1 MFTFGEKKEDWIN
14 VGYFTMVFAAVF
26 AITYGVLYWVGWIPA
41 SLGGPSRVANI
52 NDDYWIGDYE
62 LLDVDNYSV
71 GQTRPERIVI
81 DKVGVDTT
89 IEQPTTRDVAALD
102 QYLTRGAVHY
112 PGSGTVEQGNIFLF
126 GHSTGLR
133 VVQNQA
139 FKTFNG
145 IEDLVRGD
153 EIKVEADGN
162 VYIYKVTSVEMVSE
176 DDALITFDNSSRR
189 LTLSTCNT
197 FGAKQDRWVV
207 EAEFDREV

>member
-1 MFTFGEKKEDWIN
+1 MFTFGEKKEDWMN
-14 VGYFTMVFAAVF
+14 VGYFTMVFVAVF
-26 AITYGVLYWVGWIPA
+26 AVTYGVLYWIGWIPV
-41 SLGGPSRVANI
+41 SLGGPARTASSS
-52 NDDYWIGDYE
+52 DDYWIGDYE
-62 LLDVDNYSV
+62 LIDVDNYDT
-71 GQTRPERIVI
+71 GRTRPDRIII
-81 DKVGVDTT
+81 DKVGVDT
-89 IEQPTTRDVAALD
+89 IVEKPTTRDVAALD

-112 PGSGTVEQGNIFLF
+112 PGSGTVEQGNMFLF

-145 IEDLVRGD
+145 LENLIQGD
-153 EIKVEADGN
+153 EIIVEADGRMF
-162 VYIYKVTSVEMVSE
+162 IYKVDSVELLDE

-197 FGAKQDRWVV
+197 FGAKQERWVV